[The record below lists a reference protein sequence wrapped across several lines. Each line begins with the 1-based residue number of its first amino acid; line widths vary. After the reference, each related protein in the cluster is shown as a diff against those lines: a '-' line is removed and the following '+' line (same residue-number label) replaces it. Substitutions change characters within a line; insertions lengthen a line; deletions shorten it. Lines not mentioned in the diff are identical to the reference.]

1 MPIYGKKTTEPLDCA
16 LCANLFAQQTQF
28 LASGCSVFSWPPSLI
43 LMAEEGWGEKEICTK
58 GVINGQKIRRG
69 AHSNSKSNMASRVND
84 RQLITLARPNKTP
97 ALQERFLTTSTEQKQ
112 VNMASMCLW
121 EITFELRV
129 GVSFVGLTP
138 LHLHTTLNETIYV
151 TKACILA
158 ITNIGCVCKFFKT
171 ICPR

>member
-1 MPIYGKKTTEPLDCA
+1 MFSYRSQKMPIYGKKTTEPLDCA

-43 LMAEEGWGEKEICTK
+43 LMAEEGWGEKEICTR

-97 ALQERFLTTSTEQKQ
+97 ALQDRFLTTSFS
-112 VNMASMCLW
+112 VNCSL
-121 EITFELRV
+121 LLNR
-129 GVSFVGLTP
+129 SKLTWRLCVYER
-138 LHLHTTLNETIYV
+138 LHLS
-151 TKACILA
+151 
-158 ITNIGCVCKFFKT
+158 
-171 ICPR
+171 